1 MHRRATF
8 LAGVLIVVV
17 FGAVAVAQD
26 DDSKLIRL
34 ASTPA
39 LSPDGKTLVVSWQ
52 GDLWSVSSEGGDAQR
67 LTHHPGLDAEP
78 VFSPD
83 GKQLAFTSDRDGSRQ
98 VYVMP
103 ATGGVPRQITFHTE
117 GYSLQDWYPDGRA
130 LLVSSQ
136 RDHFWRHA
144 QRFFR
149 VALEEPS
156 TEELLFDDYG
166 ANGRLDRRGNRLLF
180 TREGTQWWRKGYRG
194 SQASQV
200 WLYNIADGKFQQLCN
215 DPSGCRFPIWAA
227 SGDAFY
233 YVSGKSGA
241 FNLWRRS
248 LRGKQQ
254 EEQLTFFED
263 DSVVVPCISRDG
275 STIVF
280 RHLFDFYRLRPGRD
294 QQPVKLTIR
303 YTGDHPQEDKQ
314 RRTLESASEVAF
326 SSDGL
331 EVAFI
336 SGGDVWVMD
345 TVLREPRQVTNTP
358 GEERSL
364 VFAPDNQSL
373 LFVSDHQGQPDIWR
387 AERADADR
395 YWWQNDSFKLTRLTN
410 DPEPEFGLR
419 FDPTGKLLAFLK
431 VRGDLWVMKSDGTQA
446 RRVFE
451 SWNDPEYDFSPDG
464 RWLVYAVYDN
474 DFNRDIWLLPLDG
487 SREPF
492 NLSRHPDNDS
502 NPVWSPDGKRI
513 AYTGR
518 RSDGEIDI
526 YIATL
531 RKAEGEETSR
541 DRKVKEAL
549 EKLNK
554 ARKKESGKTAA
565 SGTASAAAAK
575 AAADDQPVEAPAPG
589 TEDAAAQK
597 PKEDDPSLVK
607 IDFEG
612 IHDRIQRVNI
622 PGPTE
627 RNLFW
632 KYDSKKLAFTATID
646 GKEGIYTIDPPG
658 NLKPTLLTTS
668 TGTQARWIESG
679 NQVLWLS
686 GAVPASLDTTKGT
699 QTRYTFQARQE
710 VDLPGKREAAFVMA
724 WRAMRDRFYDGNL
737 NNRNWDAIR
746 RKYADMARNSGDS
759 ETLARVINLMLGEL
773 NASHMGFFPTDIN
786 VGTEPSKPWPVE
798 TAHLGLRFDATHRGP
813 GWKVRDVIPGSP
825 ADREKSQIKAGEIVL
840 TVDGTAVDPGINQAP
855 LLNGPL
861 DRDIRL
867 TVQNAAGE
875 QREVT
880 LRPISYR
887 EARQLLYDAWV
898 DYNRQLVEK
907 ASDGKLGYLHVQAMN
922 MPSFYRFEAELYD
935 VGVGKDGLIIDV
947 RENGGGST
955 TDHLLT
961 ALTQPRHAITVPRGG
976 GRGYP
981 QDRTVYATWHKP
993 IVVLCN
999 QNSFSNAE
1007 IFSHAIKLLG
1017 RGELVGVTT
1026 AGGVISTGAMR
1037 VMDLG
1042 ILRMPVRGWYGLRSG
1057 QDMELNGAEPHHIVW
1072 PQPGE
1077 MPAGKD
1083 VQLEKAIEVLGRA
1096 VEKWRAEP
1104 QVELINASQRDR
1116 K

>member
-1 MHRRATF
+1 MYRRAIPF
-8 LAGVLIVVV
+8 IAGVLIAWAS
-17 FGAVAVAQD
+17 GAALAAEQND
-26 DDSKLIRL
+26 DAKLIRL

-39 LSPDGKTLVVSWQ
+39 LSPDSKTLVFSWQ
-52 GDLWSVSSEGGDAQR
+52 GDLWSVSSEGGDARR
-67 LTHHPGLDAEP
+67 LTHHQGLDAEP

-83 GKQLAFTSDRDGSRQ
+83 GKQLAFTSQRNGSRQ

-103 ATGGVPRQITFHTE
+103 AEGGVPRQITFHSE

-130 LLVSSQ
+130 LLVSAQ

-144 QRFFR
+144 ERFFR
-149 VALEEPS
+149 VDLQQQSAEQ
-156 TEELLFDDYG
+156 LLMDDYG
-166 ANGRLDRRGNRLLF
+166 SDGRLDRRGNRLLF

-194 SQASQV
+194 TQASQV
-200 WLYNIADGKFQQLCN
+200 WLYNIANGKFQQLCN
-215 DPSGCRFPIWAA
+215 DLSGCRFPIWAP

-248 LRGKQQ
+248 LRGKPQ

-263 DSVVVPCISRDG
+263 DSVVLPCISRDG

-280 RHLFDFYRLRPGRD
+280 RHLFDFYRLRPGKD
-294 QQPVKLTIR
+294 QQPTKLTIR
-303 YTGDHPQEDKQ
+303 YTGDHPQEDEQ
-314 RRTLESASEVAF
+314 RRTLEAATEVAF

-345 TVLREPRQVTNTP
+345 TVLREPRQVTDTP
-358 GEERSL
+358 GEETSL

-373 LFVSDHQGQPDIWR
+373 LFVSDQEGQPDIWK
-387 AERADADR
+387 AERSDAGR

-410 DPEPEFGLR
+410 DAEAEYSLR
-419 FDPTGKLLAFLK
+419 FDPTGKQLAFLK
-431 VRGDLWVMKSDGTQA
+431 VRGDLWVMRPDGTQA
-446 RRVFE
+446 RKVFS
-451 SWNDPEYDFSPDG
+451 SWNEPDYDFSPDG
-464 RWLVYAVYDN
+464 RWLVYALSDN

-492 NLSRHPDNDS
+492 NLSRHPDNDNS
-502 NPVWSPDGKRI
+502 PVWSPDGKRI

-531 RKAEGEETSR
+531 TKEEGEQTSR
-541 DRKVKEAL
+541 DRKIKEAL

-554 ARKKESGKTAA
+554 ARKKDTDKAA
-565 SGTASAAAAK
+565 KDDNKEKVAAK
-575 AAADDQPVEAPAPG
+575 AADDDQPVEAPVPTAEEKAKDQDGDTP
-589 TEDAAAQK
+589 E
-597 PKEDDPSLVK
+597 VK

-612 IHDRIQRVNI
+612 IHDRIERVNI

-646 GKEGIYTIDPPG
+646 GKEGTYTIEPPDK
-658 NLKPTLLTTS
+658 LKPELLNTV

-686 GAVPASLDTTKGT
+686 GGVPASLDTAKSS
-699 QTRYTFQARQE
+699 QSRYTFQARQL
-710 VDLPGKREAAFVMA
+710 VDLPAKREAAFVMS

-737 NNRNWDAIR
+737 NHRNWDAIR
-746 RKYADMARNSGDS
+746 RKYSGMARNSGDS
-759 ETLARVINLMLGEL
+759 ETLARVISLMLGEL
-773 NASHMGFFPTDIN
+773 NASHLGFIPTDIN
-786 VGTEPSKPWPVE
+786 VPPEPSKPWREE
-798 TAHLGLRFDATHRGP
+798 TAHLGLRFDTKHRGP

-825 ADREKSQIKAGEIVL
+825 ADREKSRIEAGEIVL
-840 TVDGTAVDPGINQAP
+840 AVDGTAVDPDIDTAP

-861 DRDIRL
+861 ERDIRL
-867 TVQNAAGE
+867 KVQDAQGE
-875 QREVT
+875 EREVT

-887 EARQLLYDAWV
+887 DARRLLYEAWV
-898 DYNRQLVEK
+898 DYNRTLVDK
-907 ASDGKLGYLHVQAMN
+907 ATDGKLGYLHVQAMN

-935 VGVGKDGLIIDV
+935 VGAGKDGLIIDV
-947 RENGGGST
+947 RENGGGFT

-1007 IFSHAIKLLG
+1007 IFSHAIKTLN

-1026 AGGVISTGAMR
+1026 AGAVISTGALR
-1037 VMDLG
+1037 VMDIG
-1042 ILRMPVRGWYGLRSG
+1042 ILRMPVRGWYGLHTG
-1057 QDMELNGAEPHHIVW
+1057 QDMELNGAQPHHIIW
-1072 PQPGE
+1072 TQPGE
-1077 MPAGKD
+1077 LPAGTD
-1083 VQLEKAIEVLGRA
+1083 VQLEKAIEVLQRA

-1104 QVELINASQRDR
+1104 QVELINAADRDR